1 MIPAP
6 THPASGLLVGVLIA
20 MGAGWGLS
28 QPLTKIAVSTGL
40 PTVGLLAWQLIIG
53 AVLLSSVIVLRGGR
67 IPLAPRN
74 LFFYGWI
81 ACVGTL
87 FPNFASFEAARVLPS
102 GIISILLST
111 VPMIAFPV
119 ALGLGLE
126 RFETRRLLGL
136 VFGLCGVLLITL
148 PDASLP
154 DRAMLAFVPLALIAP
169 VFYGAEGNLVARFGT
184 GGVDAITVI
193 AGASMVGAAIMAP
206 LAIATGQW
214 VSPAVTLPHGALL
227 GSALLHTTVYVAYVW
242 MVGRAGSVFAAQV
255 SYLVTGFGVMWAM
268 LILGERFAP
277 TVWLAMVV
285 MFAGLAMV
293 QPRPRLLDPQK
304 AGA

>member
-1 MIPAP
+1 MTSTP
-6 THPASGLLVGVLIA
+6 THPASGLLVGVLIL
-20 MGAGWGLS
+20 MGAGWGLG
-28 QPLTKIAVSTGL
+28 QPLSKIAVSTGL
-40 PTVGLLAWQLIIG
+40 PTLGLLAWQLIIG
-53 AVLLSSVIVLRGGR
+53 AVLLGAVTVLRGGR

-87 FPNFASFEAARVLPS
+87 FPNYASYEAARVLPS

-126 RFETRRLLGL
+126 QFEARRLLGL
-136 VFGLCGVLLITL
+136 VFGLIGVLLITL

-154 DRAMLAFVPLALIAP
+154 ERAMLAFVPLALIAP
-169 VFYGAEGNLVARFGT
+169 LFYGAEGNLVARFGT
-184 GGVDAITVI
+184 GGVDAVTVI
-193 AGASMVGAAIMAP
+193 AGASVVGAVIVVPA
-206 LAIATGQW
+206 AIATGQW
-214 VSPAVTLPHGALL
+214 ITPAATVPHGALVM
-227 GSALLHTTVYVAYVW
+227 SALLHTVVYVAYVW

-268 LILGERFAP
+268 LLLGERFAP

-293 QPRPRLLDPQK
+293 QPRPKLPVAQK
-304 AGA
+304 NRA

>member
-1 MIPAP
+1 MKPAP
-6 THPASGLLVGVLIA
+6 TQSASGLLVGVLIL
-20 MGAGWGLS
+20 MGAGWGLG
-28 QPLTKIAVSTGL
+28 QPLTKIAVSSGL
-40 PTVGLLAWQLIIG
+40 PTLGLLAWQLIIG
-53 AVLLSSVIVLRGGR
+53 AVMLGGFIVLRGGR
-67 IPLAPRN
+67 IPMAPRN

-87 FPNFASFEAARVLPS
+87 FPNYASYEAARVLPS

-126 RFETRRLLGL
+126 RFETRRLMGL
-136 VFGLCGVLLITL
+136 LFGLGGVLLITL
-148 PDASLP
+148 PEASLP
-154 DRAMLAFVPLALIAP
+154 ERAMLAFVPLALIAP
-169 VFYGAEGNLVARFGT
+169 LFYGAEGNLVARFGT
-184 GGVDAITVI
+184 GGVDAVTVI
-193 AGASMVGAAIMAP
+193 AGASLVGAAVMAP
-206 LAIATGQW
+206 MAVLTGQW
-214 VSPAVTLPHGALL
+214 VTPALTVPHGALAI
-227 GSALLHTTVYVAYVW
+227 SALLHTVVYVGYVW

-293 QPRPRLLDPQK
+293 QPRPKLLAAPK
-304 AGA
+304 I

>member
-1 MIPAP
+1 MTPAP
-6 THPASGLLVGVLIA
+6 RQSASGLLVGVLIL
-20 MGAGWGLS
+20 MGAGWGLG
-28 QPLTKIAVSTGL
+28 QPLTKIAVSSGL
-40 PTVGLLAWQLIIG
+40 PTLGLLAWQLIIG
-53 AVLLSSVIVLRGGR
+53 AVMLGGFIVLRGGR
-67 IPLAPRN
+67 IPMAPRN

-87 FPNFASFEAARVLPS
+87 FPNYASYEAARVLPS

-126 RFETRRLLGL
+126 RFETRRLMGL
-136 VFGLCGVLLITL
+136 LFGLGGVLLITL
-148 PDASLP
+148 PEASLP
-154 DRAMLAFVPLALIAP
+154 ERAMLAFVPLALIAP
-169 VFYGAEGNLVARFGT
+169 LFYGAEGNLVARFGT
-184 GGVDAITVI
+184 GGVDAVTVI
-193 AGASMVGAAIMAP
+193 AGASLVGAAVMAP
-206 LAIATGQW
+206 MAVLTGQW
-214 VSPAVTLPHGALL
+214 VTPALTVPHGALAI
-227 GSALLHTTVYVAYVW
+227 SALLHTVVYVGYVW

-293 QPRPRLLDPQK
+293 QPRPKLLAAPK
-304 AGA
+304 I

>member
-1 MIPAP
+1 MTRAP
-6 THPASGLLVGVLIA
+6 THPASGLLVGVLIL
-20 MGAGWGLS
+20 MGAGWGLG
-28 QPLTKIAVSTGL
+28 QPLTKVAVSTGL
-40 PTVGLLAWQLIIG
+40 PTLGLLAWQLMIG
-53 AVLLSSVIVLRGGR
+53 AAVLCTFILVRGGC

-87 FPNFASFEAARVLPS
+87 FPNYASYEAARVLPA

-119 ALGLGLE
+119 ALGLGLG
-126 RFETRRLLGL
+126 RFEPRRLLGL
-136 VFGLCGVLLITL
+136 VFGLAGVLLITL

-154 DRAMLAFVPLALIAP
+154 ERAMLAFVPLALIAP
-169 VFYGAEGNLVARFGT
+169 LFYGAEGNLVARFGT
-184 GGVDAITVI
+184 GGVDAVTVI
-193 AGASMVGAAIMAP
+193 AGASLVGAGVVAP
-206 LAIATGQW
+206 LAAATGQW
-214 VSPAVTLPHGALL
+214 VTPALTLPHGALAL
-227 GSALLHTTVYVAYVW
+227 SALLHTVVYVAYVW

-293 QPRPRLLDPQK
+293 QPRPKLLAPK
-304 AGA
+304 EIRT